1 MRRKLD
7 PEQAL
12 AVGVERNAV
21 VSAGAGSGK
30 TTVLAERFAR
40 IVREG
45 RAGVEEILTLTFT
58 RKAAAEMHERIY
70 ALLLEDRDSP
80 GMAEQIALFDR
91 AQISTFDSFCAQI
104 ARGWSE
110 RFGVPPSFAIADEE
124 RGDEAESVALE
135 FLLENWERPALTEF
149 IRVNGFERVYRGL
162 FASIARDYLS
172 IANEKD
178 FRQMGRSQLAELSSV
193 LNAGVVELQGLLAR
207 IRALDGRAARAILE
221 AHATIDRLPS
231 FSALAAGGS
240 LEELRSALSLARFSM
255 RTGSS
260 ASGAV
265 VEYKELADAALAEAS
280 TLLSV
285 VDALAVKELFSG
297 MFELLAEFQ
306 ELVLKRKRR
315 SGLLSFRDVAELAV
329 RILIENRPLRRFYKE
344 RFRYILVDEFQ
355 DNNELQKRLLYL
367 LSERVGAEGEGV
379 PQAGELA
386 PDKLFFVGD
395 EKQSIYRFR
404 GADVSVFKGLGEEIT
419 ESGGT
424 ALSLGVNYRSRA
436 EVIAF
441 LNFLFPRVM
450 AGAAAPFEAR
460 WQPLSP
466 AGGRAADRSHP
477 DAKAAPV
484 RLFYQPYDPE
494 GGGDE
499 QAHSDD
505 AEAWYIA
512 RFIHDSVANR
522 RLTIQDG
529 GQERAPTY
537 DDFALLLRST
547 GNQIRYE
554 RLFRRFGIPYT
565 TQNVRTLFLE
575 APLNDLYSL
584 LELVIRPEE
593 RAAYAALLR
602 SPLVNLSDETV
613 ARLLLAGKGAFA
625 EGEDLPGAPPS
636 DREKWARGR
645 GLYEELRAKADLVP
659 ITELVRLIWY
669 EYGYRYL
676 LLRDRDN
683 HGYLDYY
690 DWFVRLAERADR
702 QGAPLALF
710 LDSIRPNLGTYERL
724 PELSILQEQ
733 TAGVQLL
740 TIHKAKGLEFPIVIL
755 ANAGNSGRG
764 SSEASEPYYLS
775 DAHGLTL
782 RFSKRGNYFYAMGK
796 EENARKERAEAKR
809 LLYVALTRARSH
821 LVISGCHNRNNRSG
835 EDALLNMV
843 LSAFDLQA
851 EALGDLAA
859 GSPGR
864 PAAMLAGDA
873 EVPIEII
880 PDVEEQELYIRP
892 AAPATEGDGRLPRAA
907 RRSIDLD
914 EAREIA
920 RRYAAAATIEWRLPR
935 TSWTATALNAFARE
949 RLRGAEQPELPFD
962 GLRGVPGSQ
971 LPAIAVDPIIEA
983 EHLEEPFGSLCHFAL
998 ELALAPARSRGNGE
1012 EPLPAG
1018 AAAALSR
1025 SLLLAALP
1033 FRLRELLPERH
1044 RERLAEEAIA
1054 LAARFLSSE
1063 LGQSALAA
1071 TARESESSFLY
1082 RCDAGGRPFF
1092 VSGKLDLLFVPPDPA
1107 PACVVDF
1114 KTDREVTEGAY
1125 DVQMEVYR
1133 RAAAELLG
1141 REVAG
1146 YLYYLRGGLAVEIER
1161 EPDLAALLLAGAEK
1175 TPPVPDA

>member
-30 TTVLAERFAR
+30 TTVLAERYAR
-40 IVREG
+40 LVREG

-70 ALLLEDRDSP
+70 ALLLEDRELP
-80 GMAEQIALFDR
+80 GMADQIALFDR

-104 ARGWSE
+104 ARGWSQ
-110 RFGVPPSFAIADEE
+110 RYGVPPSFAIADEE

-135 FLLENWERPALTEF
+135 FLLENWERPSLFEF
-149 IRVNGFERVYRGL
+149 IRVNGFERVQRGL
-162 FASIARDYLS
+162 FASIARDYLT
-172 IANEKD
+172 IAEEKD
-178 FRQMGRSQLAELSSV
+178 FRAMGRQQRAELERV
-193 LNAGVVELQGLLAR
+193 LNSETARLQGILTR
-207 IRALDGRAARAILE
+207 IRALDGRAAKAVAE
-221 AHATIDRLPS
+221 AHASIDRLPDL
-231 FSALAAGGS
+231 ADLAARGS
-240 LEELRSALSLARFSM
+240 LEELHAALPLVRLSK
-255 RTGSS
+255 RTGSAGS
-260 ASGAV
+260 DV
-265 VEYKELADAALAEAS
+265 IVEYKELADAALAAVS

-285 VDALAVKELFSG
+285 VDTLASQELLSG
-297 MFELLAEFQ
+297 MFDLLTEFQ
-306 ELVLKRKRR
+306 ELVLRRKRR

-329 RILIENRPLRRFYKE
+329 RILIENRTMRRFYKE

-367 LSERVGAEGEGV
+367 LAERVGSEGAGV
-379 PQAGELA
+379 PPAGELA

-419 ESGGT
+419 GSGGT
-424 ALSLGVNYRSRA
+424 ALSLGVNYRSRS

-441 LNFLFPRVM
+441 LNYLFPRVM
-450 AGAAAPFEAR
+450 AGATAAFEAR
-460 WQPLSP
+460 WQPLAPSEGSGAV
-466 AGGRAADRSHP
+466 AGVHAAT
-477 DAKAAPV
+477 PV
-484 RLFYQPYDPE
+484 RLFYKPYDAE

-499 QAHSDD
+499 RADSDD

-512 RFIHDSVANR
+512 RFIHDAVEDK
-522 RLTIQDG
+522 RLTIRDG
-529 GQERAPTY
+529 GEERTPTY

-575 APLNDLYSL
+575 APLNDLYGL
-584 LELVIRPEE
+584 LQLVVYPED
-593 RAAYAALLR
+593 RAAYAAVLR

-613 ARLLLAGKGAFA
+613 VRLLLGGKEAFVGEEDFAGA
-625 EGEDLPGAPPS
+625 LPA
-636 DREKWARGR
+636 DREKWKRGQTIY
-645 GLYEELRAKADLVP
+645 GELRAKTDLVP
-659 ITELVRLIWY
+659 ISELLRLVWY
-669 EYGYRYL
+669 DYGYRYL
-676 LLRDRDN
+676 LLRDRDY

-710 LDSIRPNLGTYERL
+710 LDSIRPNLGAYDRL
-724 PELSILQEQ
+724 PELSILQEE
-733 TAGVQLL
+733 TKGVQLL

-775 DAHGLTL
+775 DTHGLTL

-796 EENARKERAEAKR
+796 EENACKERAEAKR

-821 LVISGCHNRNNRSG
+821 LIVSGCHNRNNRSG

-843 LSAFDLQA
+843 LTALDLQA
-851 EALGDLAA
+851 QAPGRSIPDA
-859 GSPGR
+859 PGR
-864 PAAMLAGDA
+864 PAAAGNP
-873 EVPIEII
+873 VIPIEII
-880 PDVEEQELYIRP
+880 PDIDERALYVRP
-892 AAPATEGDGRLPRAA
+892 AATVTEGDNALPSTA
-907 RRSIDLD
+907 RRSLSIE
-914 EAREIA
+914 EAQELA
-920 RRYAAAATIEWRLPR
+920 RRYAAAETIEWRLPR

-949 RLRGAEQPELPFD
+949 RARRAEQPDLPFEAFPPAPGRELP
-962 GLRGVPGSQ
+962 S
-971 LPAIAVDPIIEA
+971 ISVDPIIEA

-998 ELALAPARSRGNGE
+998 ELALAPARSESEGNL
-1012 EPLPAG
+1012 PLRQGGPV
-1018 AAAALSR
+1018 ALSP
-1025 SLLLAALP
+1025 SLLIAALP
-1033 FRLRELLPERH
+1033 FRLRDLLPERY

-1054 LAARFLSSE
+1054 LAAGFLSSE
-1063 LGQSALAA
+1063 LGKAALAA
-1071 TARESESSFLY
+1071 PARESESSFLY
-1082 RCDAGGRPFF
+1082 RHDAGGRPFF
-1092 VSGKLDLLFVPPDPA
+1092 VSGKLDLLFLPPSTA

-1125 DVQMEVYR
+1125 EVQMAIYR
-1133 RAAAELLG
+1133 KAAAQLLG
-1141 REVAG
+1141 REVRSC
-1146 YLYYLRGGLAVEIER
+1146 LYYLRGGRAIEIDG
-1161 EPDLAALLLAGAEK
+1161 EPDLAALLLAGAQEAPAA
-1175 TPPVPDA
+1175 TSQ